1 MFFLFKYHK
10 KFIIFILFI
19 ILSACQLQDPN
30 KTHGIVFLENRS
42 KKLIINSSN
51 KNDVIK
57 IIGLPQIKSEID
69 NNTWMYLE
77 RTLTKGKFHKLG
89 KHVLKDNNV
98 LVLSFNKYGILELKE
113 FLNKED
119 INQIK
124 FSEKTTENDLN
135 RKSFVQSFLE
145 SVKQKM
151 YSNRKR

>member
-1 MFFLFKYHK
+1 
-10 KFIIFILFI
+10 
-19 ILSACQLQDPN
+19 
-30 KTHGIVFLENRS
+30 
-42 KKLIINSSN
+42 
-51 KNDVIK
+51 
-57 IIGLPQIKSEID
+57 
-69 NNTWMYLE
+69 MYLE

-98 LVLSFNKYGILELKE
+98 LVLSFNKYGILEFKE

-119 INQIK
+119 INKIK

>member
-10 KFIIFILFI
+10 KLIIFILFI

-30 KTHGIVFLENRS
+30 KTHGIVFLENRA
-42 KKLIINSSN
+42 KKLIINTSN
-51 KNDVIK
+51 KNDVVK
-57 IIGLPQIKSEID
+57 VIGLPQIKSEID

-98 LVLSFNKYGILELKE
+98 LVLSFNKYGILEFKE

-119 INQIK
+119 INKIK

>member
-10 KFIIFILFI
+10 KLIIFILFI

-30 KTHGIVFLENRS
+30 KTHGIVFLENRA
-42 KKLIINSSN
+42 KKLIINTSN

-57 IIGLPQIKSEID
+57 VIGLPQIKSEID

-98 LVLSFNKYGILELKE
+98 LVLSFNKYGILKFKE

-119 INQIK
+119 INKIK

>member
-10 KFIIFILFI
+10 KLIIFILFI
-19 ILSACQLQDPN
+19 ILSACQLQVPN
-30 KTHGIVFLENRS
+30 KTHGIVFLENRA
-42 KKLIINSSN
+42 KKLIINTSN

-57 IIGLPQIKSEID
+57 VIGLPQIKSEID

-98 LVLSFNKYGILELKE
+98 LVLSFNKYGILKFKE

-119 INQIK
+119 INKIK

>member
-10 KFIIFILFI
+10 KLIIFILFI

-30 KTHGIVFLENRS
+30 KTHGIVFLENRA
-42 KKLIINSSN
+42 KKLIINTSN
-51 KNDVIK
+51 KNDVVK
-57 IIGLPQIKSEID
+57 VIGLPQIKSEID

-89 KHVLKDNNV
+89 KHVLNDNNV
-98 LVLSFNKYGILELKE
+98 LVLSFNKYGILEFKE

-119 INQIK
+119 INKIK

>member
-1 MFFLFKYHK
+1 M
-10 KFIIFILFI
+10 
-19 ILSACQLQDPN
+19 QDPN
-30 KTHGIVFLENRS
+30 KTHGIVFLENRA
-42 KKLIINSSN
+42 KKLIINTSN
-51 KNDVIK
+51 KNDVVK
-57 IIGLPQIKSEID
+57 VIGLPQIKSEID

-98 LVLSFNKYGILELKE
+98 LVLSFNKYGILEFKE

-119 INQIK
+119 INKIK

>member
-1 MFFLFKYHK
+1 M
-10 KFIIFILFI
+10 
-19 ILSACQLQDPN
+19 QDPN
-30 KTHGIVFLENRS
+30 KTHGIVFLENRA
-42 KKLIINSSN
+42 KKLIINTSN

-57 IIGLPQIKSEID
+57 VIGLPQIKSEID

-98 LVLSFNKYGILELKE
+98 LVLSFNKYGILEFKE

-119 INQIK
+119 INKIK

>member
-10 KFIIFILFI
+10 KLIIFILFI

>member
-1 MFFLFKYHK
+1 
-10 KFIIFILFI
+10 
-19 ILSACQLQDPN
+19 
-30 KTHGIVFLENRS
+30 
-42 KKLIINSSN
+42 
-51 KNDVIK
+51 
-57 IIGLPQIKSEID
+57 
-69 NNTWMYLE
+69 MYLE

-98 LVLSFNKYGILELKE
+98 LVLSFNKYGILKFKE

-119 INQIK
+119 INKIK

>member
-1 MFFLFKYHK
+1 M
-10 KFIIFILFI
+10 
-19 ILSACQLQDPN
+19 QDPN
-30 KTHGIVFLENRS
+30 KTHGIVFLENRA
-42 KKLIINSSN
+42 KKLIINTSN
-51 KNDVIK
+51 KNDVVK
-57 IIGLPQIKSEID
+57 VIGLPQIKSEID

-98 LVLSFNKYGILELKE
+98 LVLSFNKYGILKFKE

-119 INQIK
+119 INKIK

>member
-10 KFIIFILFI
+10 KLIIFILFI

-30 KTHGIVFLENRS
+30 KTHGIVFLENRA
-42 KKLIINSSN
+42 KKLIINTSN
-51 KNDVIK
+51 KNDVVK
-57 IIGLPQIKSEID
+57 VIGLPQIKSEID

-98 LVLSFNKYGILELKE
+98 LVLSFNKYGILKFKE

-119 INQIK
+119 INKIK

>member
-10 KFIIFILFI
+10 KLIIFILFI

-30 KTHGIVFLENRS
+30 KTHGIVFLENRA
-42 KKLIINSSN
+42 KKLIINTSN

-57 IIGLPQIKSEID
+57 VIGLPQIKSEID

-98 LVLSFNKYGILELKE
+98 LVLSFNKYGILEFKE

-119 INQIK
+119 INKIK